1 MEDCIIIG
9 AGAAGLFAAGAAV
22 HAGKRVT
29 VLEHMDAPGKKLLI
43 TGKGRCNVTNNCG
56 PDEFLK
62 NVRRNPRFL
71 YSALN
76 ACPPAF
82 VMELLEKGLGV
93 PLKTERGRRVFPQS
107 DRAQDVLDA
116 LLRWAKGARL
126 RYEGARELMLENGRC
141 TGVRLQSGEALR
153 AGAVLV
159 ATGGLLKAG
168 YGTLAY
174 RDAWNLFDNI
184 VVSENLATGSTGDG
198 YRFARQAG
206 HTVVPPEPSL
216 VSLVERGGVCRRMM
230 GLSLKNVALTL
241 YEGKKALF
249 CEQGEMLFTHFGMS
263 GPLVLSASAHIRDM
277 KKYGYRVCIDLKPA
291 LPPEKLYK
299 RVSEDFALLA
309 NREAANCLVKLLP
322 ASMQPV
328 MLDVWGMDPQRKV
341 NQITREERR
350 RLVELLKAFPVE
362 LAGKG
367 DLAHAVVTSGGVSV
381 KEVDPKTMQSKLCP
395 GLYFAGEVLDVDAY
409 TGGYN
414 LGIAFATAYAA
425 ASHL

>member
-82 VMELLEKGLGV
+82 VMELL
-93 PLKTERGRRVFPQS
+93 
-107 DRAQDVLDA
+107 
-116 LLRWAKGARL
+116 
-126 RYEGARELMLENGRC
+126 
-141 TGVRLQSGEALR
+141 
-153 AGAVLV
+153 
-159 ATGGLLKAG
+159 
-168 YGTLAY
+168 
-174 RDAWNLFDNI
+174 
-184 VVSENLATGSTGDG
+184 
-198 YRFARQAG
+198 
-206 HTVVPPEPSL
+206 
-216 VSLVERGGVCRRMM
+216 
-230 GLSLKNVALTL
+230 
-241 YEGKKALF
+241 
-249 CEQGEMLFTHFGMS
+249 
-263 GPLVLSASAHIRDM
+263 
-277 KKYGYRVCIDLKPA
+277 
-291 LPPEKLYK
+291 
-299 RVSEDFALLA
+299 
-309 NREAANCLVKLLP
+309 
-322 ASMQPV
+322 
-328 MLDVWGMDPQRKV
+328 
-341 NQITREERR
+341 
-350 RLVELLKAFPVE
+350 KAFPVE

>member
-159 ATGGLLKAG
+159 ATGG
-168 YGTLAY
+168 
-174 RDAWNLFDNI
+174 
-184 VVSENLATGSTGDG
+184 VSYPVTGSTGDG
-198 YRFARQAG
+198 YLLAHRLGHAIVEIRPSLTPLETSLPFAESLKGLRLKNISARLAIDDRYVQQEFGELEFTPFVSGPVTLRMSRQAVDALIDG
-206 HTVVPPEPSL
+206 Q
-216 VSLVERGGVCRRMM
+216 R
-230 GLSLKNVALTL
+230 VAVDL
-241 YEGKKALF
+241 
-249 CEQGEMLFTHFGMS
+249 
-263 GPLVLSASAHIRDM
+263 
-277 KKYGYRVCIDLKPA
+277 DLKPA
-291 LPPEKLYK
+291 LNPTQLRE
-299 RVSEDFALLA
+299 RIA
-309 NREAANCLVKLLP
+309 REAETLGPQAPLSSLLRKLLP
-322 ASMQPV
+322 AQLIRPFAASLQIPERLPLNAV
-328 MLDVWGMDPQRKV
+328 KAPELDKIVGQLKLFRLPISDYRPF
-341 NQITREERR
+341 EE
-350 RLVELLKAFPVE
+350 AI
-362 LAGKG
+362 
-367 DLAHAVVTSGGVSV
+367 VTAGGVSTA
-381 KEVDPKTMQSKLCP
+381 EVDPQTMQSRLVK
-395 GLYFAGEVLDVDAY
+395 GLYFAGELLDIDAD

-414 LGIAFATAYAA
+414 LQIAYSTG
-425 ASHL
+425 HLAGQMLGNK

>member
-159 ATGGLLKAG
+159 ATGG
-168 YGTLAY
+168 
-174 RDAWNLFDNI
+174 
-184 VVSENLATGSTGDG
+184 VSYPVTGSTGDG
-198 YRFARQAG
+198 YLLAHRLGHAIVEIRPSLTPLETSLPFAESLKGLRLKNISARLAIDDRYVQQEFGELEFTPFVSGPVTLRMSRQAVDALIDG
-206 HTVVPPEPSL
+206 Q
-216 VSLVERGGVCRRMM
+216 R
-230 GLSLKNVALTL
+230 VAVDL
-241 YEGKKALF
+241 
-249 CEQGEMLFTHFGMS
+249 
-263 GPLVLSASAHIRDM
+263 
-277 KKYGYRVCIDLKPA
+277 DLKPA
-291 LPPEKLYK
+291 LNPTQLRE
-299 RVSEDFALLA
+299 RIA
-309 NREAANCLVKLLP
+309 REAETLGPQAPLSSLLRKLLP
-322 ASMQPV
+322 AQLIRPFAASLQIPERLPLNAV
-328 MLDVWGMDPQRKV
+328 KATELDKIVGQLKLFRLPISDYRPF
-341 NQITREERR
+341 EE
-350 RLVELLKAFPVE
+350 AI
-362 LAGKG
+362 
-367 DLAHAVVTSGGVSV
+367 VTAGGVSTA
-381 KEVDPKTMQSKLCP
+381 EVDPQTMQSRLVK
-395 GLYFAGEVLDVDAY
+395 GLYFAGELLDIDAD

-414 LGIAFATAYAA
+414 LQIAYSTG
-425 ASHL
+425 HLAGQMLGNK

>member
-159 ATGGLLKAG
+159 ATGG
-168 YGTLAY
+168 
-174 RDAWNLFDNI
+174 
-184 VVSENLATGSTGDG
+184 VSYPVTGSTGDG

-206 HTVVPPEPSL
+206 
-216 VSLVERGGVCRRMM
+216 RR
-230 GLSLKNVALTL
+230 SR
-241 YEGKKALF
+241 ALF
-249 CEQGEMLFTHFGMS
+249 
-263 GPLVLSASAHIRDM
+263 PWWSAE
-277 KKYGYRVCIDLKPA
+277 GC
-291 LPPEKLYK
+291 
-299 RVSEDFALLA
+299 
-309 NREAANCLVKLLP
+309 
-322 ASMQPV
+322 
-328 MLDVWGMDPQRKV
+328 
-341 NQITREERR
+341 
-350 RLVELLKAFPVE
+350 
-362 LAGKG
+362 AG
-367 DLAHAVVTSGGVSV
+367 V
-381 KEVDPKTMQSKLCP
+381 
-395 GLYFAGEVLDVDAY
+395 
-409 TGGYN
+409 
-414 LGIAFATAYAA
+414 
-425 ASHL
+425 